1 MRRLALIVVLSFAV
15 LAVTYASFGRSF
27 DVTQLNPSRSVAAA
41 ATPHSGAGGPGIIEE
56 ASPGAER
63 IPSSLYSVTHT
74 SIMTVYHNIEY
85 GSAEGH
91 ELLLDAYVPNGG
103 PHPAVLVIHG
113 GGWAYGDKHFLA
125 FEGENLAA
133 AGFGAFVVNY
143 RLAPPGGTAHA
154 PVALQDVRTAV
165 NWVQTNAASYNI
177 NPNEIG
183 ALGNSAGGN
192 LAMMLGTTGTP
203 GVDRAKAV
211 VSYSGQSDLLT
222 LSTKHTIHA
231 ATNYLG
237 CAATVCRDAW
247 IANSPIDHLDQQTVP
262 MLLVNSTHELMPLDQ
277 ATAMAAKLQQV
288 GIAHE
293 LKVLNGGK
301 HASAFANQVWPETL
315 AFLRQYLGS

>member
-1 MRRLALIVVLSFAV
+1 MRRLAVIVVLSLAV
-15 LAVTYASFGRSF
+15 LAVAYASLGRSL
-27 DVTQLNPSRSVAAA
+27 DVTRLNPSKSVAAA
-41 ATPHSGAGGPGIIEE
+41 ATPQSGGRGVAD
-56 ASPGAER
+56 ASPGAAHV
-63 IPSSLYSVTHT
+63 PSSLYSVTHT

-85 GSAEGH
+85 GSAGGH
-91 ELLLDAYVPNGG
+91 ELLLDAYVPNSGL
-103 PHPAVLVIHG
+103 HPAVLVIHG
-113 GGWAYGDKHFLA
+113 GGWAYGDKHLLA

-154 PVALQDVRTAV
+154 PVALEDVRTAV
-165 NWVQTNAASYNI
+165 NWVRLNAVRYNI
-177 NPNEIG
+177 NPNEVG

-192 LAMMLGTTGTP
+192 LAMMLGSTGTP
-203 GVDRAKAV
+203 GVDRVGAV
-211 VSYSGQSDLLT
+211 VSYSGQSNLLT

-237 CAATVCRDAW
+237 CTVTVCSADW
-247 IANSPIDHLDQQTVP
+247 ISNSPIDHVDRLTVP

-277 ATAMAAKLQQV
+277 ATAMAAKLQVV

-293 LKVLNGGK
+293 LKVLSGDK
-301 HASAFANQVWPETL
+301 HASAYANEVWPETL

>member
-1 MRRLALIVVLSFAV
+1 MRRLALIVVLSLAV
-15 LAVTYASFGRSF
+15 LAVSYAGFGRSF
-27 DVTQLNPSRSVAAA
+27 NVAQLNPSKSVAAA
-41 ATPHSGAGGPGIIEE
+41 ATPGSGEGRPGISV
-56 ASPGAER
+56 ASPGAEHV
-63 IPSSLYSVTHT
+63 PSSLYSVTHT

-85 GSAEGH
+85 GSAGGH

-154 PVALQDVRTAV
+154 PIALEDVRTAV
-165 NWVQTNAASYNI
+165 NWVRTNAARYDI
-177 NPNEIG
+177 NSHEIG

-203 GVDRAKAV
+203 GLDRVNAV
-211 VSYSGQSDLLT
+211 VSYSGQSELLT

-247 IANSPIDHLDQQTVP
+247 IANSPIDHVDQQTAP

-277 ATAMAAKLQQV
+277 ATTMAAKLQQV
-288 GIAHE
+288 GIAHG
-293 LKVLNGGK
+293 LKVLNGDT
-301 HASAFANQVWPETL
+301 HASAYANEVWPETL